1 MEVDIYI
8 YRASSLYVRES
19 REIIVAGLELEELS
33 EERERFIG
41 GSHGGSGGESGGGG
55 ANP

>member
-8 YRASSLYVRES
+8 YRASSLYARES
-19 REIIVAGLELEELS
+19 REIIVASLELEELS